1 MARDRRQH
9 CQTYLVCGESDHNL
23 FALTEYRDASLGCL
37 IYLTSC
43 FDTSKDD
50 PLPLL
55 RELLTRDKARRLR
68 VLEVGAGCGIV
79 GIALSQ
85 LRKSDI
91 VLTDLED
98 AQDIMQS
105 NVDCAAPASGSS
117 LKRQVLGWGAGLG
130 DLENARF
137 DLVLVSDCI
146 YNPDSS
152 VLLVET
158 LKELSNQNPNLVIFV
173 AFKRRHDADDV
184 FFEHMQKC
192 ELRVVEQGTIKLPH
206 IMTEYDTDEPQIE
219 TFVYKASD

>member
-1 MARDRRQH
+1 M
-9 CQTYLVCGESDHNL
+9 
-23 FALTEYRDASLGCL
+23 
-37 IYLTSC
+37 IYLNSC
-43 FDTSKDD
+43 FDTSTDD

-55 RELLTRDKARRLR
+55 RKLLTDDKAKRLR

-98 AQDIMQS
+98 AQDILQS
-105 NVDCAAPASGSS
+105 NVDCAVPASGSS
-117 LKRQVLGWGAGLG
+117 LKRQALGWGAGLD
-130 DLENARF
+130 DLEDTKF

-158 LKELSNQNPNLVIFV
+158 LRELSNHNPDLLIFV

-184 FFEHMQKC
+184 FFEHMQKN
-192 ELRVVEQGTIKLPH
+192 ELRVVEEGKIKLPH
-206 IMTEYDTDEPQIE
+206 IMTDYDTDTPQIE
-219 TFVYKASD
+219 SFVYKTGS